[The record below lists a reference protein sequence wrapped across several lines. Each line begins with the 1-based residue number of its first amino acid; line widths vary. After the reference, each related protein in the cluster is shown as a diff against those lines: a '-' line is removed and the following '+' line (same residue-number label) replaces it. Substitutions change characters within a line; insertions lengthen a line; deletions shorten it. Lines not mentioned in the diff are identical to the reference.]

1 MAGRLPFV
9 QTYLLHSAPIRFH
22 VEDADAAW
30 RLAVQWRPFQIDNPA
45 ETADPIRFRLTL
57 ADRAPAAP
65 HLPLLS
71 SGPDVSYFRQGDH
84 LAIQFH
90 GWGRFDID
98 LKAERIEGVMARAA
112 IARYGLFE
120 DMILLAMA
128 PLLRRRG
135 YFPLHAFAAAVGER
149 ALALVGDVGAGKTT
163 AGLALLLRGARL
175 VANDAPLVRLDGEDP
190 VLHAYPG
197 LISAYP
203 DSIARFPRLA
213 RLLTE
218 GQRFNGGEKIS
229 FPAGAIHPDPWRMW
243 ARPAALLFPA
253 ITPEADGCRL
263 EHLSSAQAL
272 ARLVAQSIESWDAET
287 IPAHVHALRRLVESA
302 PAYRLI
308 LAPDITHLPDL
319 LLPLAQGAG
328 RDA

>member
-1 MAGRLPFV
+1 MTGRLPPL
-9 QTYLLHSAPIRFH
+9 QTYLLHCTSICFH
-22 VEDADAAW
+22 VEDADAAR
-30 RLAVQWRPFQIDNPA
+30 RLAEQWRPFQIANPT
-45 ETADPIRFRLTL
+45 ETTDPIRFRLTFVD
-57 ADRAPAAP
+57 ASPAPP
-65 HLPLLS
+65 DSPLIS

-98 LKAERIEGVMARAA
+98 LKAARIEGVMARAA
-112 IARYGLFE
+112 IARYGVFE
-120 DMILLAMA
+120 DMILLAMT

-149 ALALVGDVGAGKTT
+149 ALALVGDIGAGKTT
-163 AGLALLLRGARL
+163 TGLALLLRGARL
-175 VANDAPLVRLDGEDP
+175 IANDAPLVRLDGDDP

-203 DSIARFPRLA
+203 DTIARFPRLA

-218 GQRFNGGEKIS
+218 GQLLDEGEKIS
-229 FPAGAIHPDPWRMW
+229 FPADAIMPEPWRQR

-253 ITPEADGCRL
+253 ITPEADRC
-263 EHLSSAQAL
+263 HLDPLSPAL
-272 ARLVAQSIESWDAET
+272 ALAQLVAQSIESWDAET
-287 IPAHVHALRRLVESA
+287 IPAHVHALRRLVEA
-302 PAYRLI
+302 VPAYRLI
-308 LAPDITHLPDL
+308 LASDITHLPDL